1 MLSHDP
7 YNVRAES
14 NYFRLEVVKYIS
26 SENEINL
33 LISVF
38 KHISLYNLLVDLN
51 GNLNHKSHIKG
62 IVYDSLNSI
71 VAIFNQRERY
81 LQLNTRSLIEH
92 IARIVLNKSYTGN
105 DFDETVR
112 RRDFDYLK
120 VNNSSENWRY
130 MHDVYIRACQF
141 VHFSPQASL
150 NVSSKLL
157 QLLESDCASSQ
168 KSLIKNLH
176 KTSTAIMRIFLKY
189 FHVEIASTF
198 YRTKSDLKF
207 LLGNSLYLEFS
218 SLEQNNNTFAVSAFA
233 LSDATESY
241 SGAPTDPLRITSI

>member
-14 NYFRLEVVKYIS
+14 SYFRLEVVKYIT

-33 LISVF
+33 LMSIFRQV
-38 KHISLYNLLVDLN
+38 SLYNILVDLN
-51 GNLNHKSHIKG
+51 GSLNHKTHIKG

-92 IARIVLNKSYTGN
+92 IARIVLNKCYTGD
-105 DFDETVR
+105 DFDETIR

-120 VNNSSENWRY
+120 VNNASENWHY
-130 MHDVYIRACQF
+130 MHDVYIKACQF
-141 VHFSPQASL
+141 VHFSPQANL

-157 QLLESDCASSQ
+157 QLLENDCTSSQ
-168 KSLIKNLH
+168 KSLIRNLH
-176 KTSTAIMRIFLKY
+176 KTSTAIMRVFLRY
-189 FHVEIASTF
+189 FHVEIASIF
-198 YRTKSDLKF
+198 FRSKSDLKF
-207 LLGNSLYLEFS
+207 LLGGSLYSEFL
-218 SLEQNNNTFAVSAFA
+218 SLE
-233 LSDATESY
+233 
-241 SGAPTDPLRITSI
+241 

>member
-14 NYFRLEVVKYIS
+14 RSFHFEVVKYVT

-33 LISVF
+33 LVSIF
-38 KHISLYNLLVDLN
+38 KHISLYNVLVDLN
-51 GNLNHKSHIKG
+51 ENLNHKTHIKG
-62 IVYDSLNSI
+62 IIYDSLNSI

-92 IARIVLNKSYTGN
+92 IARVILNKSYSGN

-120 VNNSSENWRY
+120 VNNASENWHY
-130 MHDVYIRACQF
+130 MHDVYIKACQF
-141 VHFSPQASL
+141 VHFSPQANL
-150 NVSSKLL
+150 NVSSKFL
-157 QLLESDCASSQ
+157 QLLKNDCTSSQ
-168 KSLIKNLH
+168 TSLIRNLH
-176 KTSTAIMRIFLKY
+176 KTSTAIMRVFIKY

-198 YRTKSDLKF
+198 FRSRSDLKF
-207 LLGNSLYLEFS
+207 LLGTSLYNEF
-218 SLEQNNNTFAVSAFA
+218 
-233 LSDATESY
+233 LSQE
-241 SGAPTDPLRITSI
+241 